1 MRTRLFDASA
11 IIIVAKNHPDKAQ
24 PVLEGEHLLDLTS
37 YEVGNAL
44 WKINE
49 LVDETSKSTALEAVN
64 QASPL
69 LAQMEALK
77 VDGEELGSV
86 VEVAFES
93 GMSFYDSSC
102 LQVAGSIGLTLVTED
117 ANLLRSASRYG
128 VQCLRVRDLAS

>member
-11 IIIVAKNHPDKAQ
+11 IIMVAKNHPVKAQ

-44 WKINE
+44 RKINE

-86 VEVAFES
+86 MEVAFES

>member
-11 IIIVAKNHPDKAQ
+11 IIMVAKNHPDKAQ

>member
-24 PVLEGEHLLDLTS
+24 PVLEGEYLLDLTS

-44 WKINE
+44 WKINK
-49 LVDETSKSTALEAVN
+49 LIDKTDKSMALEAIN

-69 LAQMEALK
+69 LAQMEVLK

-86 VEVAFES
+86 MEVAYES
-93 GMSFYDSSC
+93 DLSFYDSSY
-102 LQVAGSIGLTLVTED
+102 LQVARSKGLTLVTED
-117 ANLLRSASRYG
+117 TNLLRSASKYG
-128 VQCLRVRDLAS
+128 VQCLRIKDLAS

>member
-11 IIIVAKNHPDKAQ
+11 IIMVAKNHPVKAQ

>member
-24 PVLEGEHLLDLTS
+24 PVLEGEYLLDLTS

-86 VEVAFES
+86 MEVAFES
-93 GMSFYDSSC
+93 GLSFYDSSC

-117 ANLLRSASRYG
+117 ANLLRGASRYG

>member
-11 IIIVAKNHPDKAQ
+11 IIMVAKNHPVKAQ

-44 WKINE
+44 RRINE

-86 VEVAFES
+86 MEVAFES

-117 ANLLRSASRYG
+117 ANLLRGASRYG

>member
-24 PVLEGEHLLDLTS
+24 PVLEGEYLLDLTS

-44 WKINE
+44 WKINK
-49 LVDETSKSTALEAVN
+49 LIDKTDKSMALEAIN

-69 LAQMEALK
+69 LAQMEVLK

-86 VEVAFES
+86 MEVAYES
-93 GMSFYDSSC
+93 GLSFYDSSY
-102 LQVAGSIGLTLVTED
+102 LQVARSKGLTLVTED
-117 ANLLRSASRYG
+117 TNLLRSASKYG
-128 VQCLRVRDLAS
+128 VQCLRIKDLAS

>member
-11 IIIVAKNHPDKAQ
+11 IIMVAKNHPVKAQ

-44 WKINE
+44 WRINE

-86 VEVAFES
+86 MEVAFES